1 MSDSHRD
8 AKLPSELTNQEQGKQ
23 FSVHHHPLLQYDPEA
38 AKWIKVIKASYFES
52 SETKPPVPR
61 NQELPEEAFGELTG
75 RCILAATSHA
85 WFWQSHPDPEGVK
98 LKILRDFIKRLRK
111 RYPETEI
118 VIFDDWHSCPQW
130 PRTKEQDK
138 VFYKAMDHMN
148 SMYVYCDVVLFLEA
162 KLPELDMTVRFCTLI
177 PSNFSFGTFVDV
189 TQFHGPES
197 DDIAIKK
204 NDIVVKPCDLDTLK
218 STSKLITVSYL
229 RRPFGRPNRIPAD
242 ERGWLYAER
251 ITIAVKVATA
261 GGHRFDEIVWS
272 NNENLRT
279 IIYTWARTLHVAAKR
294 DEIGKA
300 LEEFKTELTKK
311 RFTRPD
317 DTKLVG
323 ELVESLVDKFA
334 TRWKEETERQQSM
347 SARAREILLR
357 WGEFSNEYVKEA
369 RLLKQEDEE
378 SGWMWSSFGKLL
390 VLSIVGMLIPT
401 IPFVLKITDACV
413 DSLIGHSIWY
423 GGKNR
428 FITLSH
434 SNIYGSLTVIM
445 LQHFQTVI
453 VSIIATLGSAFLN
466 FTYLSVPFGWHT
478 VRFNLYMGIL
488 NACLVFLFRLASS
501 NRVPP
506 FLSMYVPIT
515 CKLFCS
521 YFYKIPFFKHRDER
535 DNRIERYGIEPW
547 MKYPKSMRF
556 DTKLTNEAQRLRK
569 FNGITYTFA
578 LFYPILGGVFFQSNV
593 VLQAC
598 LIPVFFG
605 LRSWFEYK
613 CDAATTNTYGSDK
626 LPTMSFGGVMLHEIC
641 LSTMITS
648 IKHPLVFVT
657 LVLADVFENAFCLWS
672 LSRSKSSS
680 NVIVPTENKPST
692 HKISL
697 TKRSSSLVSLAK
709 DLREVKDESSKGTAL
724 FIAAILL
731 QREMVETIVP
741 IQASIVMTVL
751 YASKIKSNSMVSQWT
766 SIDDYIQ
773 AMMYIGIDLGVEVI
787 VFAFSVLALKK
798 IYPEFSACR
807 ILMGLVRSNG
817 FVMFSSTLQIWIVV
831 LLYQNTLSFLV

>member
-8 AKLPSELTNQEQGKQ
+8 AKLPSELTNQEQGKR

-61 NQELPEEAFGELTG
+61 NQDLPEEAFGELTG

-162 KLPELDMTVRFCTLI
+162 KLPELDMTVRFCTLN

-197 DDIAIKK
+197 NDIAIKK

-261 GGHRFDEIVWS
+261 GQHRFDEIVWS
-272 NNENLRT
+272 NNEDLRT
-279 IIYTWARTLHVAAKR
+279 TIYKWARILLAAAKN
-294 DEIGKA
+294 DEISKA

-347 SARAREILLR
+347 STRAREILLR
-357 WGEFSNEYVKEA
+357 WGEFSNEYVKKA
-369 RLLKQEDEE
+369 RLLEQDDEE
-378 SGWMWSSFGKLL
+378 DGWMWRSFWKLVGLSLIGTL
-390 VLSIVGMLIPT
+390 VAVV
-401 IPFVLKITDACV
+401 PFVLNVTDDCV
-413 DSLIGHSIWY
+413 NSLIGHSIWL

-428 FITLSH
+428 TIFFFILFFYLL
-434 SNIYGSLTVIM
+434 ICQICWY
-445 LQHFQTVI
+445 
-453 VSIIATLGSAFLN
+453 SA
-466 FTYLSVPFGWHT
+466 H
-478 VRFNLYMGIL
+478 
-488 NACLVFLFRLASS
+488 
-501 NRVPP
+501 
-506 FLSMYVPIT
+506 
-515 CKLFCS
+515 
-521 YFYKIPFFKHRDER
+521 
-535 DNRIERYGIEPW
+535 
-547 MKYPKSMRF
+547 
-556 DTKLTNEAQRLRK
+556 
-569 FNGITYTFA
+569 
-578 LFYPILGGVFFQSNV
+578 
-593 VLQAC
+593 
-598 LIPVFFG
+598 
-605 LRSWFEYK
+605 
-613 CDAATTNTYGSDK
+613 
-626 LPTMSFGGVMLHEIC
+626 
-641 LSTMITS
+641 
-648 IKHPLVFVT
+648 
-657 LVLADVFENAFCLWS
+657 
-672 LSRSKSSS
+672 
-680 NVIVPTENKPST
+680 
-692 HKISL
+692 
-697 TKRSSSLVSLAK
+697 
-709 DLREVKDESSKGTAL
+709 
-724 FIAAILL
+724 
-731 QREMVETIVP
+731 
-741 IQASIVMTVL
+741 
-751 YASKIKSNSMVSQWT
+751 
-766 SIDDYIQ
+766 
-773 AMMYIGIDLGVEVI
+773 
-787 VFAFSVLALKK
+787 
-798 IYPEFSACR
+798 
-807 ILMGLVRSNG
+807 
-817 FVMFSSTLQIWIVV
+817 
-831 LLYQNTLSFLV
+831 